1 VTVPSTSP
9 ATYLAHVLAL
19 AKRSLIKTWRT
30 PEALVDVTL
39 QPIIFLAL
47 FTYVFGGAIAAGS
60 QHQYLQFLLPGLL
73 GQTIAMASVS
83 LGQNLNTDIQ
93 KGVFDRFRSLPIA
106 RSAPLFGAVL
116 GDIVRH
122 SIAVL
127 VTLGFAALIGFRV
140 TTSWYELLLAVVLII
155 VFAVSLCWVSVFIGM
170 LARSSGAVQGISF
183 LIVFPLTFGSSTFVP
198 ASTLPDWLQGWV
210 AINPVTH
217 LIEAMRGL
225 LSGPSAMAAGET
237 LGGELLWVL
246 GTCIVLVAVFF
257 PLASWAYRRKI

>member
-1 VTVPSTSP
+1 MND
-9 ATYLAHVLAL
+9 
-19 AKRSLIKTWRT
+19 SLILARRT
-30 PEALVDVTL
+30 VTKMFRNPEQFLDVTL
-39 QPIIFLAL
+39 QPIIMTVL
-47 FTYVFGGAIAAGS
+47 FVFIFGGAVAGNTAG
-60 QHQYLQFLLPGLL
+60 YLPFVIPGIIV
-73 GQTIAMASVS
+73 QTIMFTS
-83 LGQNLNTDIQ
+83 LTIGVNLNTDIQ

-116 GDIVRH
+116 GDVVRH

-140 TTSWYELLLAVVLII
+140 TTSWYELLFAIVLII
-155 VFAVSLCWVSVFIGM
+155 AFAVSLCWVSVFIGM

-198 ASTLPDWLQGWV
+198 AKTLPDWLQGWV

-217 LIEAMRGL
+217 VIEAMRGL
-225 LSGPSAMAAGET
+225 LSGPTAMAAGET

-246 GTCIVLVAVFF
+246 GSCIVLIAIFF
-257 PLASWAYRRKI
+257 PLATWAYRRKI

>member
-1 VTVPSTSP
+1 MIRDS
-9 ATYLAHVLAL
+9 LIL
-19 AKRSLIKTWRT
+19 AKRTVTKMFRN
-30 PEALVDVTL
+30 PEQFVDVTL
-39 QPIIFLAL
+39 QPILMTVIFV
-47 FTYVFGGAIAAGS
+47 FIFGGAIAGS
-60 QHQYLQFLLPGLL
+60 TGKYVEFALPGIIV
-73 GQTIAMASVS
+73 QTIMFTS
-83 LGQNLNTDIQ
+83 LTIGVNLNTDIQ

-140 TTSWYELLLAVVLII
+140 TTSWYELLFAIVLII

-225 LSGPSAMAAGET
+225 LSGPTAMAAGET
-237 LGGELLWVL
+237 VGGELLWVL
-246 GTCIVLVAVFF
+246 GTCIVLVGVFF

>member
-1 VTVPSTSP
+1 MND
-9 ATYLAHVLAL
+9 
-19 AKRSLIKTWRT
+19 SLILARRT
-30 PEALVDVTL
+30 VTKMFRNPEQFLDVTL
-39 QPIIFLAL
+39 QPIIMTVL
-47 FTYVFGGAIAAGS
+47 FVFIFGGAVSGS
-60 QHQYLQFLLPGLL
+60 SGSYLPFVIPGIIV
-73 GQTIAMASVS
+73 QTVMFTS
-83 LGQNLNTDIQ
+83 LTIGVNLNTDIQ

-122 SIAVL
+122 TIAVL

-140 TTSWYELLLAVVLII
+140 STSWYELLLAVVLII

-170 LARSSGAVQGISF
+170 LARSAGAVQGLSF

-198 ASTLPDWLQGWV
+198 ASTLPTWLQGWV

-217 LIEAMRGL
+217 VIEAMRGL

-237 LGGELLWVL
+237 LGGQLLWVL
-246 GTCIVLVAVFF
+246 GSCVVLVAVFF
-257 PLASWAYRRKI
+257 PLATWAYRKKI

>member
-1 VTVPSTSP
+1 MND
-9 ATYLAHVLAL
+9 
-19 AKRSLIKTWRT
+19 SLILARRT
-30 PEALVDVTL
+30 VTKMFRNPEQFLDVTL
-39 QPIIFLAL
+39 QPIIFTVL
-47 FTYVFGGAIAAGS
+47 FVYIFGGAVAHGTAA
-60 QHQYLQFLLPGLL
+60 YLPFVVPGIIV
-73 GQTIAMASVS
+73 QTIMFTS
-83 LGQNLNTDIQ
+83 LTIGVNLNTDIQ

-122 SIAVL
+122 TIAVV

-170 LARSSGAVQGISF
+170 LARSSGAVQGLSF

-198 ASTLPDWLQGWV
+198 ANTLPDWLQGWV

-217 LIEAMRGL
+217 VIEAMRGL
-225 LSGPSAMAAGET
+225 LSGPSALASGET
-237 LGGELLWVL
+237 LGGQLLWVL
-246 GTCIVLVAVFF
+246 VSCIVLVGVFF
-257 PLASWAYRRKI
+257 PLATWAYRKKI